1 MRAARGVGIKARAC
15 VADLDAAGTLLRP
28 VHSRREPCNS
38 WPRQPQSQGATGSV
52 AGATATGRKRRRQQ
66 TAIPAETRAETLQI
80 LRIPVNAPSSAHREG
95 IHVSLQLGRPAALAY
110 GGCGAS
116 QTGPLWTFGGDW
128 EGDAQE
134 IWVAPPTPAGSGF
147 PEMCPGSSPR
157 PLPSSPSRRRI
168 LPYLL
173 RLWRRTRGRSVRCSR
188 RDHSGHSPGV
198 PLAMV
203 SS

>member
-1 MRAARGVGIKARAC
+1 M
-15 VADLDAAGTLLRP
+15 RP
-28 VHSRREPCNS
+28 VRSRREPCNS
-38 WPRQPQSQGATGSV
+38 WPRQPQSQGATRSV

-66 TAIPAETRAETLQI
+66 TATPAETRAETQRI

-95 IHVSLQLGRPAALAY
+95 VHVPLQLGRPAALAY

-116 QTGPLWTFGGDW
+116 QTGPLWTFGEDW

-147 PEMCPGSSPR
+147 PEMCPGSSPC
-157 PLPSSPSRRRI
+157 PLPSSWI

-173 RLWRRTRGRSVRCSR
+173 RLWRRTRGRSGRCSSR
-188 RDHSGHSPGV
+188 GPSGHSPGV
-198 PLAMV
+198 PLAVV

>member
-1 MRAARGVGIKARAC
+1 M
-15 VADLDAAGTLLRP
+15 RP
-28 VHSRREPCNS
+28 VRSRREPCDS

-66 TAIPAETRAETLQI
+66 TATPAETQRI

-95 IHVSLQLGRPAALAY
+95 VHVRLQLGRAAALAY
-110 GGCGAS
+110 GVCGAS

-147 PEMCPGSSPR
+147 PGMCPGSSPR
-157 PLPSSPSRRRI
+157 PLPSSWI

-173 RLWRRTRGRSVRCSR
+173 QLWRRTRGRSSRCSSR
-188 RDHSGHSPGV
+188 GHSGHSPGV
-198 PLAMV
+198 PLAVV
-203 SS
+203 SSSWELKVRSPVRLPCQAPGRSSFPLFQLLSSN